1 MSEPKISLTELIR
14 DALDLPDS
22 ILTKLEKAGR
32 VTVIDVQV
40 MLQVYAVLH
49 RSPEPTLSESELE
62 LIKKALNTKEPESP
76 SKEKVVSIATPEQKQ
91 LNTLEAR
98 YRQELKEVNLIG
110 CAPSKAT
117 GQIG

>member
-62 LIKKALNTKEPESP
+62 LIKKRLARKSQNPHQKKKSYLLLHLNKNS
-76 SKEKVVSIATPEQKQ
+76 
-91 LNTLEAR
+91 
-98 YRQELKEVNLIG
+98 
-110 CAPSKAT
+110 
-117 GQIG
+117 